1 MIWFERNVD
10 IKAKIHGINGAKN
23 ENSSLH
29 LRFITCEQFIFTK
42 WMNPFGRDIKWT
54 DMYEHKKKNESS
66 DTKQFI
72 Y

>member
-29 LRFITCEQFIFTK
+29 LRFITCEQFILTK

-54 DMYEHKKKNESS
+54 DMYEHKKKGSS